1 MAGNVQGSS
10 GRPQALLGGALG
22 AIRKLDQREGWG
34 ARLGLH
40 LTSFPLTP
48 ARSLCFS
55 LFPLLSTPS
64 SSSSH
69 LGPQT

>member
-1 MAGNVQGSS
+1 M
-10 GRPQALLGGALG
+10 LGGALG
-22 AIRKLDQREGWG
+22 AIRKLQREGWG